1 MSGGHSTYSG
11 ALWNMGRN
19 AMLGTAEYLTPVL
32 TTSQFLEKGVL
43 TPDEFVEAGDQLVL
57 RCPTWSWQAGEPDK
71 ARPFLPPNKQYLVT
85 RSVPCQRRAAS
96 LASGADAEMLVDGD
110 EGEGDEGW
118 SLTHANHKVERQEE
132 APDMLADAVAH
143 MDVAGPSGAA
153 AGGSEDAGGADG
165 AAGEAE
171 LEMGGMVE
179 ADDPSALGGGSGIVK
194 TRTYDV
200 TITYD
205 KYYQSGRVWLYGY
218 SESRQPLTQAQLL
231 EDVSAD
237 HALKTVT
244 LESHPHIAEGAG
256 LHMSI
261 HPCKHASVM
270 HKLVAELQSAGR
282 EAKPPQ
288 YLFLFLKFIS
298 SVIPTIEYDY
308 TVAVDGL

>member
-110 EGEGDEGW
+110 VGEGDEGW

-153 AGGSEDAGGADG
+153 AGGGEDAGSADG

-171 LEMGGMVE
+171 LEMEGMVE

-218 SESRQPLTQAQLL
+218 SESRQPLTQERTRARPLTASVCLPVSRLSFSLL
-231 EDVSAD
+231 SIS
-237 HALKTVT
+237 H
-244 LESHPHIAEGAG
+244 SHPLPLPLTLARLASRTGAAAG
-256 LHMSI
+256 GRLRRPRPQDSHPRVAPAHRRGGRAAHEHSPMS
-261 HPCKHASVM
+261 AS
-270 HKLVAELQSAGR
+270 
-282 EAKPPQ
+282 P
-288 YLFLFLKFIS
+288 
-298 SVIPTIEYDY
+298 
-308 TVAVDGL
+308 